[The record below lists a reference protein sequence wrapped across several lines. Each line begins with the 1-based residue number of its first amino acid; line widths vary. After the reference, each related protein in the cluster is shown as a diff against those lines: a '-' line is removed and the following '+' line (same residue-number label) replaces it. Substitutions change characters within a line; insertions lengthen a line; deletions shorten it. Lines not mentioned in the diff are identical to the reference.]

1 MHLSKVIAVDCN
13 IAVGGRICSAIEFMG
28 VVGCWISCMQSTF
41 SQQFEKLPFPF
52 YEACMGFMIAIDVL
66 CIANLPVA
74 PHIGLICRLNWAS
87 PCFAQWGVPHY
98 ATLFVA

>member
-1 MHLSKVIAVDCN
+1 
-13 IAVGGRICSAIEFMG
+13 
-28 VVGCWISCMQSTF
+28 MQSTF
-41 SQQFEKLPFPF
+41 TQQFEKLPFPF
-52 YEACMGFMIAIDVL
+52 YEVCMGFMIAIDVRF
-66 CIANLPVA
+66 IANLPVA